1 MLPELGKTF
10 PQYLQLWLVMDRVW
24 KSRGRAGS
32 GFGQSGPGSGR
43 VFADF
48 ESRVRVLDSRASG
61 FCRVSKSTM
70 K

>member
-1 MLPELGKTF
+1 
-10 PQYLQLWLVMDRVW
+10 MDRVW

-61 FCRVSKSTM
+61 FCRVSNSTM